1 MSAKKYV
8 GTSVPDVN
16 AVNKVTGASIY
27 AADLYVPGMLYGV
40 IIRSEYPHAK
50 IKRINLTKARKADG
64 VVAIVTYKDFPE
76 MKFGTYVY
84 DQTGFTDHP
93 RFVGDPIGAIAAE
106 SLAAA
111 EEALKLVE
119 IEYEVLPYILDP
131 EDAMKPDAVLLHPG
145 MHDYDECGYPGFFNY
160 LKGTNCPNQFRLRK
174 GDVEEGFKEADYVV
188 ESRIS
193 LPQIYHGQLETHAC
207 LCQFFP
213 NGKLVVDTSNQ
224 GPFLAREMLARSL
237 GMTMQMENVN
247 QTAVGGGFGGKISI
261 TIEPRC
267 AALSTRC
274 GFRPV
279 KMVMSRTE
287 DWQTIFTRSGVIGY
301 YKTGVNQDGKIV
313 ARKVNL
319 YWDSGAYADYEASVA
334 RSAGYMS
341 AGPYDIP
348 NIWIDSHAVYT
359 NKLMAT
365 AYRGFGCSETTF
377 CYEQDMDIIADKL
390 GLDPIKFR
398 LQNAHHTGSVNATG
412 QRIKSCALPD
422 CINRVAAKAR
432 ELKLKS
438 TTEGSIRKGYG
449 IACMHKFTVHTVPT
463 TDILKL
469 NEDGTLILESSAI
482 EIGQGTNTVMAQ
494 IVADVVGIGMDKIS
508 VLPVRT
514 DYTGYGWQTA
524 ASSKTFFNGNSTI
537 MAANQVRDKL
547 LEYASISLNIPRSD
561 LDTKD
566 GTVFCK
572 SDPAISLPFSALSMG
587 VFNNEGG
594 QLGGPIV
601 GYGVYSVPDG
611 SGLDPETGQGRRP
624 SAFWMYAAMI
634 AEVEVDTETG
644 KVKVL
649 KLITANDVG
658 KAINPRKVRGQLL
671 GGALQGLGSAV
682 FEEVLFDD
690 QGRVLNAN
698 MHDYKIPTICDVPD
712 DIFVDIVE
720 TSPHP
725 DGPFGAKGVG
735 EPSMACPAAAIAN
748 AVANAL
754 GGRIRSIPITPDKV
768 LVVIKKEGK

>member
-1 MSAKKYV
+1 MSVKKFV
-8 GTSVPDVN
+8 GTSALDVN
-16 AVNKVTGASIY
+16 AVNKVTGACKYAPDIY
-27 AADLYVPGMLYGV
+27 IPGMLYGV
-40 IIRSEYPHAK
+40 IIRSTLPHAK
-50 IKRINLTKARKADG
+50 VKNINLAKARRVPG

-84 DQTGFTDHP
+84 DQTVFTDHP

-111 EEALKLVE
+111 EKAVKLVE
-119 IEYEVLPYILDP
+119 IEYEALPYILDP
-131 EDAMKPDAVLLHPG
+131 EAAMKPEVVLLHPD
-145 MHDYDECGYPGFFNY
+145 MHDYQECGFPGFFNY
-160 LKGTNCPNQFRLRK
+160 LKSTNCPNQFRLRK
-174 GDVEEGFKEADYVV
+174 GDVEKGFKDADYVV

-193 LPQIYHGQLETHAC
+193 LPQIYHGQLETHGC
-207 LCQFFP
+207 VCQFLP
-213 NGKLVVDTSNQ
+213 NGKLIVDASNQ
-224 GPFLAREMLARSL
+224 GLFLAREMLARSL
-237 GMTMQMENVN
+237 GMEMQMVSVN

-267 AALSTRC
+267 AALATKC

-301 YKTGVNQDGKIV
+301 YKTGVNKDGRIV

-319 YWDSGAYADYEASVA
+319 YWDAGAYADYEVSVA

-377 CYEQDMDIIADKL
+377 CYEQDMDIIAGKL

-398 LQNAHHTGSVNATG
+398 LLNAHHTGSVNATG
-412 QRIKSCALPD
+412 QMIKSCALPD
-422 CINRVAAKAR
+422 CITRVAEKAR

-438 TTEGSIRKGYG
+438 TTKGKIRRGSG

-469 NEDGTLILESSAI
+469 NEDGTLILQSSAV

-494 IVADVVGIGMDKIS
+494 IVADIVGIGMDKIS

-537 MAANQVRDKL
+537 RAAEQVRDKL
-547 LEYASISLNIPRSD
+547 IEYASLNLNIPRSD
-561 LDTKD
+561 LDTKN

-572 SDPAISLPFSALSMG
+572 SNPKVSLPFSALSMG
-587 VFNNEGG
+587 VFNHEGG

-601 GYGVYSVPDG
+601 GYGVYSVADG
-611 SGLDPETGQGRRP
+611 SGLDKETGQGRRP

-634 AEVEVDTETG
+634 AEVEIDTETG

-658 KAINPRKVRGQLL
+658 KAINPRKVRGQLI

-698 MHDYKIPTICDVPD
+698 MHDYKMPTICDIPD
-712 DIFVDIVE
+712 EIFVDIVE
-720 TSPHP
+720 TAPHP

-754 GGRIRSIPITPDKV
+754 GGRIRTMPITPDKV
-768 LVVIKKEGK
+768 LAVIKKEGK